1 MIHKVSDAKE
11 MSVLIATAAK
21 VKGILTCNGNGTAR
35 IDGTMDGKIDTRGHL
50 LVGDGAVI
58 TANVSASTIT
68 CRGRITGDITAQENV
83 RLQSSAV
90 VNGSVIT
97 PFLLVDEGGE
107 FHGKLT
113 MLRNDG
119 DCGQSN

>member
-1 MIHKVSDAKE
+1 MINQVSDVTE
-11 MSVLIATAAK
+11 MIALIAKAAK
-21 VKGILTCNGNGTAR
+21 VKGILKCNGHGTAR
-35 IDGTMDGKIDTRGHL
+35 IDGTMDGEIETRGHL

-58 TANVSASTIT
+58 TAKVSAGTVT
-68 CRGRITGDITAQENV
+68 CRGRITGDIKAHENV

-107 FHGKLT
+107 FDGKLT
-113 MLRNDG
+113 MLRNNEG
-119 DCGQSN
+119 CSHSR